1 MLQSMIFEEI
11 ITERLIL
18 KKLTPEIYH
27 FVFENLAEPDLMIF
41 FGFDSWQELSKEK
54 DKYEKGISTYNR
66 SFLNFQLIDKQSNR
80 IIGWCGFHTWYTEHN
95 RAELGYMLRDE
106 ESKGKGIM
114 TEALKPI
121 IEYGFNEMKLSRIEA
136 FVGPD
141 NQPSQKLLKKL
152 KFVQEG
158 LLRQHYFKNNKME
171 DSLVFSL
178 LKNEY
183 YLS

>member
-1 MLQSMIFEEI
+1 MMKSVIFEEI
-11 ITERLIL
+11 STDRLIL
-18 KKLTPEIYH
+18 KKLSPEIYRY
-27 FVFENLAEPDLMIF
+27 VFDNFAEPDLMIF

-54 DKYEKGISTYNR
+54 EKFDKGISTYNR
-66 SFLNFQLIDKQSNR
+66 SFLNFQIIDKQSER

-95 RAELGYMLRDE
+95 RAELGYMLRED
-106 ESKGKGIM
+106 ESKGKGFM
-114 TEALKPI
+114 SEALKRVI
-121 IEYGFNEMKLSRIEA
+121 DYGFNEMNLTRIEA

-141 NQPSQKLLKKL
+141 NIPSQKLLMKN

-178 LKNEY
+178 LKNEFFD
-183 YLS
+183 